1 MSDDKIKEKQEELKR
16 MISEF
21 SDEYLNNEYKSLNLK
36 LLNKLIENNVSFNRG
51 RVENWACGIIFA
63 IGQLNF
69 LFERSIT
76 PYVSHNRVCG
86 YFETRKETAWIKSRD
101 IRRLLNL
108 KLGDEEL
115 STEFTLSLNIP
126 KSDEDLKRIRTFE
139 EVKFQISDKHP
150 GNAVNVENNELLDSI
165 HKKSI
170 DLLKLRS
177 TYFLRI
183 FTDNQ
188 ILVMSADDDKF
199 YIPLFTDVSKCKEL
213 LKQFDN
219 SKPRIWPF
227 YNILDYIDNDNFIGV
242 IVNPDIDHYLISKE
256 MIKEVYPNYEENNY
270 FHIFFCNR

>member
-69 LFERSIT
+69 LFERSIM

-139 EVKFQISDKHP
+139 EVKFQI
-150 GNAVNVENNELLDSI
+150 
-165 HKKSI
+165 
-170 DLLKLRS
+170 
-177 TYFLRI
+177 
-183 FTDNQ
+183 
-188 ILVMSADDDKF
+188 
-199 YIPLFTDVSKCKEL
+199 
-213 LKQFDN
+213 
-219 SKPRIWPF
+219 
-227 YNILDYIDNDNFIGV
+227 
-242 IVNPDIDHYLISKE
+242 
-256 MIKEVYPNYEENNY
+256 
-270 FHIFFCNR
+270 